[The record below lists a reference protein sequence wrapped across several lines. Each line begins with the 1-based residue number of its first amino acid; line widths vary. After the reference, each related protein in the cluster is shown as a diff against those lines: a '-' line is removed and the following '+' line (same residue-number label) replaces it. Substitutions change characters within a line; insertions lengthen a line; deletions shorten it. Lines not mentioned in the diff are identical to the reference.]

1 MRIPPDLVTE
11 FLGSL
16 RRCEFAKKETLLMQG
31 EISKHA
37 YFVEEGCLRIWH
49 NNHGTDITLQFFLK
63 GDLVSSLES
72 FFRGVPSN
80 FGIEA
85 IAPTK
90 AWAIERKE
98 FEDLMSRSEELR
110 GYIFDAMVDRVSDY
124 QNLFLNRIMET
135 PENRYRH
142 LLEHSPELL
151 EAVPLHYLASYL
163 GITPV
168 SLSRIR
174 KKVGVP

>member
-1 MRIPPDLVTE
+1 MRIAPDFRAEYLS
-11 FLGSL
+11 SL
-16 RRCEFAKKETLLMQG
+16 NRVEVDKRETLLLQG
-31 EISKHA
+31 EVSKHA

-49 NNHGTDITLQFFLK
+49 NNDGTDVTLQFFLK
-63 GDLVSSLES
+63 NDIVSSLES
-72 FFRGVPSN
+72 FFYGRPSN

-85 IAPTK
+85 ITSTVVRSIDRDAFEK
-90 AWAIERKE
+90 LMDRSDE
-98 FEDLMSRSEELR
+98 FREYMFHAL
-110 GYIFDAMVDRVSDY
+110 INRVADY
-124 QNLFLNRIMET
+124 QNLFLNRIMEN

-142 LLEHSPELL
+142 ILEHSPELL

-174 KKVGVP
+174 RKIGVP